1 MPEARFG
8 RIVAEIRAQIAA
20 GTLTPGDRAP
30 SARQITQEW
39 GVAIATATKVLKQ
52 LQAEGLVRAVTGV
65 GTIVQSPPVVTAP
78 RAPAPVA
85 NGPLPDGELGR
96 ARIVAA
102 ATAIADREGIAA
114 LSMRAV
120 AAALGVAT
128 MSLYRH
134 VPGKDELVLAMIDAA
149 FAEAVPP
156 TAPPKGWRVRLETL
170 ARLQWW
176 LGRKHPWL
184 VHVMSMVRPQLVP
197 NAMAHTDWTM
207 RALEDTALDLEQ
219 RIQVAVTLS
228 AHVRSHALDLES
240 ERQALLDS
248 GLSVDEWLSS
258 QEAAFAA
265 IVSERGLAQLA
276 RIADVPDLALDSD
289 SMFEFGLERL
299 LDGIAALIE
308 RPDKRSKRPRRRPT
322 KAQRL

>member
-1 MPEARFG
+1 MVGMPEARSA
-8 RIVAEIRAQIAA
+8 RIVAEIRGQIAA
-20 GTLTPGDRAP
+20 GTLAPGDRAP

-65 GTIVQSPPVVTAP
+65 GTIVQSPPVAP
-78 RAPAPVA
+78 RPLAPAEPA
-85 NGPLPDGELGR
+85 PPLADGELGR

-102 ATAIADREGIAA
+102 ATAIADREGLAA

-120 AAALGVAT
+120 AATLGVAT

-134 VPGKDELVLAMIDAA
+134 VPGKDELVLAMTDAV

-156 TAPPKGWRVRLETL
+156 TAPLKGWRARLETL

-176 LGRKHPWL
+176 LGRRHPWL
-184 VHVMSMVRPQLVP
+184 AHVLSMVRPQLVP
-197 NAMAHTDWTM
+197 NAMAHTDWIM

-219 RIQVAVTLS
+219 RVQVAVTLS
-228 AHVRSHALDLES
+228 AHVRSHALDVER
-240 ERQALLDS
+240 ERQAALDS

-258 QEAAFAA
+258 QAAAFAA
-265 IVSERGLAQLA
+265 IVSERGFVQLA
-276 RIADVPDLALDSD
+276 RVAGLSDLALDGD
-289 SMFEFGLERL
+289 SLFEFGLVRL
-299 LDGIAALIE
+299 LDGIAVLIE
-308 RPDKRSKRPRRRPT
+308 RPKRKPRR
-322 KAQRL
+322 

>member
-1 MPEARFG
+1 MAGMPEARFE
-8 RIVAEIRAQIAA
+8 RIVVEIRAQIAA
-20 GTLTPGDRAP
+20 GTLAPGDRAP

-65 GTIVQSPPVVTAP
+65 GTIVQSPPVA
-78 RAPAPVA
+78 RAPIAPTPFVP
-85 NGPLPDGELGR
+85 PLAEGELGR

-102 ATAIADREGIAA
+102 ATAIADREGLAA

-134 VPGKDELVLAMIDAA
+134 LPGKDELVLAMIDAA

-156 TAPPKGWRVRLETL
+156 TAPLKGWRARLETL

-176 LGRKHPWL
+176 LGRRHPWL
-184 VHVMSMVRPQLVP
+184 ARVLSMVRPQLVP
-197 NAMAHTDWTM
+197 NAMAHTDWIM
-207 RALEDTALDLEQ
+207 SALADTALDVEE
-219 RIQVAVTLS
+219 RVQVAVTLS
-228 AHVRSHALDLES
+228 AHVRSHALDIES
-240 ERQALLDS
+240 EQQAALDS

-258 QEAAFAA
+258 QAAAFAA
-265 IVSERGLAQLA
+265 IVSERGFTQLA
-276 RIADVPDLALDSD
+276 RVADVPDLALDGD
-289 SMFEFGLERL
+289 SLFEFGLTRL

-308 RPDKRSKRPRRRPT
+308 RPKTKPRRRARA
-322 KAQRL
+322 KAVRD

>member
-1 MPEARFG
+1 MVRMPEPPSI
-8 RIVAEIRAQIAA
+8 RICAEIRARIVA
-20 GTLTPGDRAP
+20 GTLAPGDRAP

-65 GTIVQSPPVVTAP
+65 GTIVQSPPPPAIASAP
-78 RAPAPVA
+78 
-85 NGPLPDGELGR
+85 PLPAVSDGELGR

-176 LGRKHPWL
+176 LVRRHPWL
-184 VHVMSMVRPQLVP
+184 THVMSMVRPQIVP
-197 NAMAHTDWTM
+197 NAMAHSDWVM
-207 RALEDTALDLEQ
+207 RALADTSLDIGQ
-219 RIQVAVTLS
+219 RIQVAVTL
-228 AHVRSHALDLES
+228 ATHVRAHSLDIES
-240 ERQALLDS
+240 ERQAALDS
-248 GLSVDEWLSS
+248 GLGVEEWLSS
-258 QEAAFAA
+258 QEEAFAA
-265 IVSERGLAQLA
+265 IVAERGFTELGRVAELPG
-276 RIADVPDLALDSD
+276 IALDED
-289 SMFEFGLERL
+289 SMFEFGLARL
-299 LDGIAALIE
+299 LDGIAVLIGPTK
-308 RPDKRSKRPRRRPT
+308 RRGKRRKRS
-322 KAQRL
+322 